1 MERSKIAFK
10 IDTLFSKIHSISFLN
25 KQCPFLKI
33 YYDSKKASNLKFWL
47 SFLQKTKKLKKR
59 SILFSRNS
67 NLSIITNDPYERTT
81 LGNRLNYR
89 SIRRKHVADPKICG
103 QNISLKL
110 KAVPR
115 KLAFV
120 PPREWRTSQEWGTG
134 RATHSGR
141 SKKEKQK
148 AILWYIHGGTGGL
161 ATWRWVSDGAH
172 NGQGRVGTVSFIEP
186 TRPEYK
192 ILAVHF
198 RDEIT
203 RPLLQPW
210 RACLAIRRRLGR
222 AWVVIHDFGGQEGED
237 LVARKQE
244 KGD

>member
-1 MERSKIAFK
+1 MDHSKIAFK

-25 KQCPFLKI
+25 NVPFLKSTI
-33 YYDSKKASNLKFWL
+33 LFEESEQSQI
-47 SFLQKTKKLKKR
+47 SFLQKTKKLKKLAR
-59 SILFSRNS
+59 SIEISRNS
-67 NLSIITNDPYERTT
+67 NLSVITNDPYERTT
-81 LGNRLNYR
+81 LGNR
-89 SIRRKHVADPKICG
+89 SIRRKHVADPKICR

>member
-1 MERSKIAFK
+1 MVA
-10 IDTLFSKIHSISFLN
+10 
-25 KQCPFLKI
+25 QV
-33 YYDSKKASNLKFWL
+33 AWL
-47 SFLQKTKKLKKR
+47 RDDEYLTAR
-59 SILFSRNS
+59 IM
-67 NLSIITNDPYERTT
+67 D
-81 LGNRLNYR
+81 
-89 SIRRKHVADPKICG
+89 
-103 QNISLKL
+103 
-110 KAVPR
+110 
-115 KLAFV
+115 
-120 PPREWRTSQEWGTG
+120 
-134 RATHSGR
+134 RAM
-141 SKKEKQK
+141 
-148 AILWYIHGGTGGL
+148 
-161 ATWRWVSDGAH
+161 
-172 NGQGRVGTVSFIEP
+172 RVGTVSFIEP

>member
-1 MERSKIAFK
+1 MDHSKIAFK

-25 KQCPFLKI
+25 NVPFLKSTI
-33 YYDSKKASNLKFWL
+33 LFEESEQSQI
-47 SFLQKTKKLKKR
+47 SFLQKTKKLKKLAR
-59 SILFSRNS
+59 SIEISRNS
-67 NLSIITNDPYERTT
+67 NLSVITNDPYERTT
-81 LGNRLNYR
+81 LGNR
-89 SIRRKHVADPKICG
+89 SIRRKHVADPKICR

-134 RATHSGR
+134 RATYSGR

-210 RACLAIRRRLGR
+210 RACLAIRRLGR